1 MRYHITDQQLKS
13 LDSKAYTDLVYFVF
27 GSGEETFQ
35 DLDIFDVDIN
45 ILTQFLSASPDVEGM
60 HVFFIKTQEGGEWGL
75 EIKAQGEART
85 YKSNE
90 LVDVLWDAVCGILG
104 NQ

>member
-1 MRYHITDQQLKS
+1 
-13 LDSKAYTDLVYFVF
+13 VYFVF

-90 LVDVLWDAVCGILG
+90 MVDVLWDAVCGILD